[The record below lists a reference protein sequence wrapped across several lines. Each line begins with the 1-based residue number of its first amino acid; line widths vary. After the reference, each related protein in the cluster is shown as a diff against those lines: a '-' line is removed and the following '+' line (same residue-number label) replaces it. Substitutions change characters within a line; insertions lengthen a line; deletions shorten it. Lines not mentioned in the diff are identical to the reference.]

1 MPEDTAA
8 GGEPLTP
15 QSRVEWANAHQQET
29 ITAQLWEALRGN
41 ESVQEEFAR
50 LKGLLE
56 ERQQSADCAALEAS
70 AAQASM
76 QAQIDSL
83 QSQLAQAD
91 SDKNAGAS
99 AQQAA
104 IAECDAL
111 RKNSAAA
118 ADALNKCELA
128 RQGMEAD
135 METARD
141 TLR

>member
-1 MPEDTAA
+1 M
-8 GGEPLTP
+8 
-15 QSRVEWANAHQQET
+15 
-29 ITAQLWEALRGN
+29 RGN
-41 ESVQEEFAR
+41 ESVQEEFSR

-56 ERQQSADCAALEAS
+56 ERQQSADRGDTCAGWGGLFTHICLCHAAALEAS

-104 IAECDAL
+104 IVECDAL

-118 ADALNKCELA
+118 VDALNKCELA

>member
-1 MPEDTAA
+1 
-8 GGEPLTP
+8 
-15 QSRVEWANAHQQET
+15 
-29 ITAQLWEALRGN
+29 
-41 ESVQEEFAR
+41 
-50 LKGLLE
+50 
-56 ERQQSADCAALEAS
+56 
-70 AAQASM
+70 M

-111 RKNSAAA
+111 RKMRQLDG
-118 ADALNKCELA
+118 DALNKCELT